1 VPGWPGGHGQ
11 PYLLADRARLGGA
24 AVSHAT
30 RPGLPA
36 AGQSDAIAG
45 YRLDGNVGQGRRAVV
60 YLAQDE
66 RLRRRVAL
74 KVMAPELARDTGFRT
89 RMIGESRTAATLGHP
104 HIVPVFEADEA
115 DGILYVAMRYVTGGD
130 ARSLLSQHGP
140 LPLGYAWRILAQLAS
155 ALDAAH
161 AHGVIHRDVR
171 PANIL
176 LDGDDAGDRA
186 AGGHAYLSDF
196 GTSPVF
202 PAGRVIA
209 ADQAAGMLDYLAP
222 EQIEGRAAD
231 GRTDQYSLAC
241 AGFEFLCGTPPF
253 GPDQGQTLM
262 YAQIYADPPAASARR
277 AGISAAVDSVL
288 ATALAKDPA
297 DRYPSCG
304 RFAEELRAALHL
316 RPGEP
321 ADPPRSLAPH
331 GNGPVSGPRPAP
343 AGRVLLRVKQR
354 PRPGAEDRPAAA
366 TDRVAEAHS
375 FEPATTSEPATARQP
390 VIASQPVTADQAAAA
405 GEPFT
410 AGDPGSPSPE
420 PSGRRIRGRVLAAGA
435 VVAVAAAVASGV
447 AVALSG
453 GSAPAHSAAATPTSA
468 ASSPSPS
475 LSSPSAASSPSA
487 PVTAPEQA
495 AALGALLTSSAA
507 TRTALH
513 NAVTQVGGCTHL
525 PGAVGQ
531 LQAVV
536 NRRAGQYDRASALSA
551 AALPGGAQVK
561 SKLLAALGSSLTADR
576 DYLSWARQQL
586 TGGCTPT
593 SQSSAYNA
601 AFSASRRADA
611 AKEAFV
617 QVWNPVAARYG
628 IARESPRD
636 I

>member
-1 VPGWPGGHGQ
+1 M
-11 PYLLADRARLGGA
+11 
-24 AVSHAT
+24 
-30 RPGLPA
+30 PA
-36 AGQSDAIAG
+36 AGQSGTIAG
-45 YRLDGNVGQGRRAVV
+45 YRLDGHVGQGRRAVV

-74 KVMAPELARDTGFRT
+74 KVMAPELARDATFRT
-89 RMIGESRTAATLGHP
+89 RMISESRAAAALGHP
-104 HIVPVFEADEA
+104 HIVPVFGAGET
-115 DGILYVAMRYVTGGD
+115 DGVLYVAMHYVTGGD

-140 LPLGYAWRILAQLAS
+140 LPLGYAWRIVAQIAS

-176 LDGDDAGDRA
+176 LDGDEAGDRA

-196 GTSPVF
+196 GTSPAF
-202 PAGRVIA
+202 PAGQVIA

-277 AGISAAVDSVL
+277 VGISAAVDSVL

-321 ADPPRSLAPH
+321 ADPPRSPAPH
-331 GNGPVSGPRPAP
+331 GNGPVSGPRPAS

-366 TDRVAEAHS
+366 TDRSVEADP
-375 FEPATTSEPATARQP
+375 FEPATAGQP
-390 VIASQPVTADQAAAA
+390 VIASQPVTAGQAAAA
-405 GEPFT
+405 GEPST
-410 AGDPGSPSPE
+410 VGDPGGPGPE

-435 VVAVAAAVASGV
+435 VAAVAAAVASGV
-447 AVALSG
+447 ALSG
-453 GSAPAHSAAATPTSA
+453 GSAPAHPAAATPTPTA
-468 ASSPSPS
+468 TSPSPS
-475 LSSPSAASSPSA
+475 LSSPSAAASPSA

-536 NRRAGQYDRASALSA
+536 NRRAGQYDRASALSTS
-551 AALPGGAQVK
+551 ALPGGAQVK

>member
-1 VPGWPGGHGQ
+1 M
-11 PYLLADRARLGGA
+11 
-24 AVSHAT
+24 
-30 RPGLPA
+30 PA
-36 AGQSDAIAG
+36 AGQSGTIAG
-45 YRLDGNVGQGRRAVV
+45 YRLDGNVGQGSRAVV
-60 YLAQDE
+60 YLARDE
-66 RLRRRVAL
+66 MRRRVAL
-74 KVMAPELARDTGFRT
+74 KVMTPELARDTGFRT

-130 ARSLLSQHGP
+130 ARSLLSRHGP
-140 LPLGYAWRILAQLAS
+140 LPLGYAWRIVAQIAS

-171 PANIL
+171 PANIF
-176 LDGDDAGDRA
+176 LDGDDGGDRA

-196 GTSPVF
+196 GMSQIF
-202 PAGRVIA
+202 PLGQVIA

-222 EQIEGRAAD
+222 EQIEGRAAH

-321 ADPPRSLAPH
+321 ADPPRSPAPH
-331 GNGPVSGPRPAP
+331 GNGPVSGPRPAS

-354 PRPGAEDRPAAA
+354 HRPGAEDRPGAA
-366 TDRVAEAHS
+366 TDRSAEADS
-375 FEPATTSEPATARQP
+375 FAPAT
-390 VIASQPVTADQAAAA
+390 ASQPVTAGRPVAA
-405 GEPFT
+405 GQPST
-410 AGDPGSPSPE
+410 AGDPGGPGSE

-447 AVALSG
+447 ALSG
-453 GSAPAHSAAATPTSA
+453 GSAPAHPAAATPTPT
-468 ASSPSPS
+468 ASSSYPS
-475 LSSPSAASSPSA
+475 LSSPSAAASPS
-487 PVTAPEQA
+487 APEQA

-507 TRTALH
+507 ARTALH

-525 PGAVGQ
+525 PGAVSQ

-536 NRRAGQYDRASALSA
+536 NRRAGQYDQASALSTG
-551 AALPGGAQVK
+551 ALPGGAQVK

-586 TGGCTPT
+586 TGGCTPI

-617 QVWNPVAARYG
+617 QAWNPVAARYG

>member
-1 VPGWPGGHGQ
+1 MPSP
-11 PYLLADRARLGGA
+11 
-24 AVSHAT
+24 
-30 RPGLPA
+30 
-36 AGQSDAIAG
+36 GQSGTIAG
-45 YRLDGNVGQGRRAVV
+45 YRLDGHLGQGRRAVV
-60 YLAQDE
+60 YLARDE

-74 KVMAPELARDTGFRT
+74 KVMAPDLARDTGFRT

-130 ARSLLSQHGP
+130 ARSLLSRHGP
-140 LPLGYAWRILAQLAS
+140 LPLGYAWRIVAQIAS

-161 AHGVIHRDVR
+161 AHGVTHRDVR

-176 LDGDDAGDRA
+176 LDGDDGGDRT

-196 GTSPVF
+196 GMSQIF
-202 PAGRVIA
+202 PPGQVIA

-222 EQIEGRAAD
+222 EQIEGRAAH

-241 AGFEFLCGTPPF
+241 TGFEFLCGTPPF

-288 ATALAKDPA
+288 ATAMAKDPA

-304 RFAEELRAALHL
+304 RFAEELRAALRL

-321 ADPPRSLAPH
+321 ADPPLSPAPY
-331 GNGPVSGPRPAP
+331 GNGSVSGPRPAS
-343 AGRVLLRVKQR
+343 AGRALLRVKQR
-354 PRPGAEDRPAAA
+354 QRPGAEDRPAAA
-366 TDRVAEAHS
+366 TDRPAEADS
-375 FEPATTSEPATARQP
+375 SAPAP
-390 VIASQPVTADQAAAA
+390 ASQPVTASQPSTG
-405 GEPFT
+405 GEPST
-410 AGDPGSPSPE
+410 GGDPGRPGPE
-420 PSGRRIRGRVLAAGA
+420 SSGRRIRGRVLATGA

-447 AVALSG
+447 ALSG
-453 GSAPAHSAAATPTSA
+453 GSAPAHPAAATPTSA
-468 ASSPSPS
+468 ASSSS
-475 LSSPSAASSPSA
+475 SSSSSPSAVASPSA
-487 PVTAPEQA
+487 PVTASQQA

-507 TRTALH
+507 ARTALH

-525 PGAVGQ
+525 PGAVSQ

-536 NRRAGQYDRASALSA
+536 NRRAGQYDRASALSTG
-551 AALPGGAQVK
+551 ALPGGAQVK

-586 TGGCTPT
+586 SGGCTPT

-617 QVWNPVAARYG
+617 QAWNPVAARYG

>member
-1 VPGWPGGHGQ
+1 M
-11 PYLLADRARLGGA
+11 
-24 AVSHAT
+24 
-30 RPGLPA
+30 PA
-36 AGQSDAIAG
+36 AGQTGTIAG
-45 YRLDGNVGQGRRAVV
+45 YRLDGNVGQGSRAVV
-60 YLAQDE
+60 YLARDE
-66 RLRRRVAL
+66 MRRRVAL
-74 KVMAPELARDTGFRT
+74 KVMTPELACDTGFRT

-130 ARSLLSQHGP
+130 ARSLLSRHGP
-140 LPLGYAWRILAQLAS
+140 LPLGYAWRIVAQIAS

-161 AHGVIHRDVR
+161 VHGVIHRDVR

-196 GTSPVF
+196 GMSQVF
-202 PAGRVIA
+202 PPGQVIA

-222 EQIEGRAAD
+222 EQIEGRAAH

-277 AGISAAVDSVL
+277 AGIPAAVDSVL
-288 ATALAKDPA
+288 ATAMAKDPA

-304 RFAEELRAALHL
+304 RFAEELRAALRL

-321 ADPPRSLAPH
+321 ADPPLSPAPY
-331 GNGPVSGPRPAP
+331 GNGSVSGPRPAS
-343 AGRVLLRVKQR
+343 AGRALLRVKQR
-354 PRPGAEDRPAAA
+354 QRPGAEDRPAAA
-366 TDRVAEAHS
+366 TDRPAEADS
-375 FEPATTSEPATARQP
+375 SAPAP
-390 VIASQPVTADQAAAA
+390 ASQPVTASQPSTG
-405 GEPFT
+405 GEPST
-410 AGDPGSPSPE
+410 GGDPGRPGPE
-420 PSGRRIRGRVLAAGA
+420 SSGRRIRGRVLATGA

-447 AVALSG
+447 ALSG
-453 GSAPAHSAAATPTSA
+453 GSAPAHPAAATPTSA
-468 ASSPSPS
+468 ASSSS
-475 LSSPSAASSPSA
+475 SSSSSPSAVASPSA
-487 PVTAPEQA
+487 PVTASQQA

-507 TRTALH
+507 ARTALH

-525 PGAVGQ
+525 PGAVSQ

-536 NRRAGQYDRASALSA
+536 NRRAGQYGRASALSTD
-551 AALPGGAQVK
+551 ALPGGAQVK
-561 SKLLAALGSSLTADR
+561 SKLLTALGSSLTADR

-586 TGGCTPT
+586 SGGCTPT

-617 QVWNPVAARYG
+617 QAWNPVAARYG

>member
-1 VPGWPGGHGQ
+1 
-11 PYLLADRARLGGA
+11 
-24 AVSHAT
+24 VSHAT

-36 AGQSDAIAG
+36 AGQAGAIAG
-45 YRLDGNVGQGRRAVV
+45 YQLDGNVGQGSRAVV
-60 YLAQDE
+60 YLARDE
-66 RLRRRVAL
+66 LRRQVAL
-74 KVMAPELARDTGFRT
+74 KVMTPEVARDTGFRT
-89 RMIGESRTAATLGHP
+89 RMIGESRAAATLGHP
-104 HIVPVFEADEA
+104 HIVPVFETDEA
-115 DGILYVAMRYVTGGD
+115 DGVLYAAMRYVTGGD
-130 ARSLLSQHGP
+130 TRSLISRHGP
-140 LPLGYAWRILAQLAS
+140 LPLGYAWRIVAQIAS
-155 ALDAAH
+155 ALDSAH

-196 GTSPVF
+196 GMSQVF
-202 PAGRVIA
+202 PPGQVIA

-231 GRTDQYSLAC
+231 GWTDQYSLAC

-277 AGISAAVDSVL
+277 AGLPAAVDSVL
-288 ATALAKDPA
+288 ATAMAKDPA

-304 RFAEELRAALHL
+304 RFAEELGAALGL

-321 ADPPRSLAPH
+321 ADPPRSPAPYRN
-331 GNGPVSGPRPAP
+331 GSASSSVNGPVSGSRPAP
-343 AGRVLLRVKQR
+343 GGRVLLRVKRRQ
-354 PRPGAEDRPAAA
+354 RPGAEDRPAAA
-366 TDRVAEAHS
+366 TDRSAEAGS
-375 FEPATTSEPATARQP
+375 FAPAT
-390 VIASQPVTADQAAAA
+390 ASQPVTAGQPVTVGQAVTAGQPVAA
-405 GEPFT
+405 GEPVT
-410 AGDPGSPSPE
+410 AGEPSTVGDPGGPGPG

-435 VVAVAAAVASGV
+435 VVVVAAAVVSGV
-447 AVALSG
+447 VLSG
-453 GSAPAHSAAATPTSA
+453 QSAPAHPAAAVPTPA

-475 LSSPSAASSPSA
+475 SSSPSAASSPSA
-487 PVTAPEQA
+487 PVTASQQA
-495 AALGALLTSSAA
+495 AALGTLLTSSAA
-507 TRTALH
+507 ARTALH
-513 NAVTQVGGCTHL
+513 NAVTQVGGCSHL
-525 PGAVGQ
+525 PGAVSQ

-536 NRRAGQYDRASALSA
+536 NRRAGQYDRASALSTS
-551 AALPGGAQVK
+551 ALPGGAQVK

-593 SQSSAYNA
+593 SQSSAYNT
-601 AFSASRRADA
+601 AFRASRRADT

>member
-1 VPGWPGGHGQ
+1 
-11 PYLLADRARLGGA
+11 
-24 AVSHAT
+24 VSHAT

-36 AGQSDAIAG
+36 AGQAGTIAG
-45 YRLDGNVGQGRRAVV
+45 YRLDGNVGQGSRAVV
-60 YLAQDE
+60 YLARDE
-66 RLRRRVAL
+66 LRRRVAL
-74 KVMAPELARDTGFRT
+74 KVMTPEVARDTSFRT

-115 DGILYVAMRYVTGGD
+115 DGVLYAAMRYVTGGD
-130 ARSLLSQHGP
+130 TRSLISRHGP
-140 LPLGYAWRILAQLAS
+140 LPLGYAWRIVAQIAS

-176 LDGDDAGDRA
+176 LDGDDAEDRA
-186 AGGHAYLSDF
+186 TAGHAYLTDF
-196 GTSPVF
+196 GMSQVF
-202 PAGRVIA
+202 PPGQVIA

-277 AGISAAVDSVL
+277 AGLPAAVDSVL

-304 RFAEELRAALHL
+304 RFAEELGAALGL

-321 ADPPRSLAPH
+321 ADPPRSPAPH
-331 GNGPVSGPRPAP
+331 LNGPLNGPASGSSPVPAARWILRVKERRQPDAEDGPAAAEDSHAVTAGQPAGAGSPEPAP
-343 AGRVLLRVKQR
+343 A
-354 PRPGAEDRPAAA
+354 D
-366 TDRVAEAHS
+366 
-375 FEPATTSEPATARQP
+375 
-390 VIASQPVTADQAAAA
+390 
-405 GEPFT
+405 
-410 AGDPGSPSPE
+410 DPGGTDPE
-420 PSGRRIRGRVLAAGA
+420 RSVRRIRARGPVLAGGA
-435 VVAVAAAVASGV
+435 VVVVAAAVVSGV
-447 AVALSG
+447 VLWG
-453 GSAPAHSAAATPTSA
+453 RSAPAHPAAATPTPA
-468 ASSPSPS
+468 ASSPSS
-475 LSSPSAASSPSA
+475 SFSSPSATSSPSA
-487 PVTAPEQA
+487 PVTASQQA
-495 AALGALLTSSAA
+495 AALSALLTSSAA
-507 TRTALH
+507 SRTALH

-525 PGAVGQ
+525 SGAVSQ

-536 NRRAGQYDRASALSA
+536 NRRAGEYGQASALSTG
-551 AALPGGAQVK
+551 ALPGGDQVK
-561 SKLLAALGSSLTADR
+561 SKLMTALGSSLTADR

-593 SQSSAYNA
+593 SQSSAYSA
-601 AFSASRRADA
+601 AFNASRRADA
-611 AKEAFV
+611 AKQAFV

-628 IARESPRD
+628 IERESPRD

>member
-1 VPGWPGGHGQ
+1 M
-11 PYLLADRARLGGA
+11 
-24 AVSHAT
+24 
-30 RPGLPA
+30 PA
-36 AGQSDAIAG
+36 AGQSGTIAG
-45 YRLDGNVGQGRRAVV
+45 YRLDGNVGQGSRAVV
-60 YLAQDE
+60 YLARDE
-66 RLRRRVAL
+66 MRRRVAL
-74 KVMAPELARDTGFRT
+74 KVMTPELARDTGFRT
-89 RMIGESRTAATLGHP
+89 RMIGECRTAATLGHP

-115 DGILYVAMRYVTGGD
+115 DGILYVAMRYVTGGN
-130 ARSLLSQHGP
+130 ARSLLSRHGP
-140 LPLGYAWRILAQLAS
+140 LPLGYAWRIVAQIAS

-176 LDGDDAGDRA
+176 LDGDDGGDMA

-196 GTSPVF
+196 GMSQTF
-202 PAGRVIA
+202 PPGQVIA

-222 EQIEGRAAD
+222 EQIEGRAAH

-304 RFAEELRAALHL
+304 RFAEELRAALRL

-321 ADPPRSLAPH
+321 ADPPRSPAPH
-331 GNGPVSGPRPAP
+331 GNGPVSGPRPAS

-354 PRPGAEDRPAAA
+354 QRPGAEDRPVAV
-366 TDRVAEAHS
+366 TDRPAEADS
-375 FEPATTSEPATARQP
+375 FAPAP
-390 VIASQPVTADQAAAA
+390 ASQPVTAQAPVTVPVAVGQAVTA
-405 GEPFT
+405 GEPST
-410 AGDPGSPSPE
+410 DGDHGRPGPE

-447 AVALSG
+447 ALSG
-453 GSAPAHSAAATPTSA
+453 GSAPAHPAAATPTPT
-468 ASSPSPS
+468 ASSPHPS
-475 LSSPSAASSPSA
+475 LSSPSAAASPSA

-507 TRTALH
+507 ARTALH

-525 PGAVGQ
+525 PAAVSQ

-536 NRRAGQYDRASALSA
+536 NRRAGQYDRASALST

-586 TGGCTPT
+586 SGGCTPT

-617 QVWNPVAARYG
+617 QAWNPVAARYG